1 MDATRV
7 LDLLV
12 LARAFVEAGW
22 SKNRAAKSKGGRRAL
37 APTDP
42 RAVRFCILGATERAW
57 FELLPPERE
66 CLNVSIKV
74 LDEAVHAEVG
84 RPLTSFNDDWKTSKK
99 QVLALFDAACERVGK
114 S

>member
-22 SKNRAAKSKGGRRAL
+22 CKNRPAKSKVGRPLR
-37 APTDP
+37 PTDD

-57 FELLPPERE
+57 FELLLRESE
-66 CLNVSIKV
+66 CLDVSLEV